1 MTMLKKM
8 KLGVVLGLAMVPIV
22 AMAGN
27 DVGTMV
33 FMHATPANHFG
44 SVSQVLI
51 GPKNL
56 GVESF
61 YFGSKKVRIILTP
74 THRGKHVV
82 GKRYVR
88 IDVQNGRKTLW
99 SDHRWIAIPTS
110 HIVSLGDGYRFGIVV
125 AHNPPG
131 NMAHPTGKSAS

>member
-1 MTMLKKM
+1 
-8 KLGVVLGLAMVPIV
+8 
-22 AMAGN
+22 MAGN

-74 THRGKHVV
+74 THRGKHVI